1 MKYPIRSRVHKG
13 VHVDVDRRIH
23 KLLLA
28 GGWSVHMGIC
38 KGGYVK
44 VGAYRHRDGKAEQV
58 TLARLIL
65 LRLAKVSNPECKP
78 YMWIILITIR
88 LITVF
93 QTLDGRHLEKTIL
106 IKERSRRNMK

>member
-1 MKYPIRSRVHKG
+1 MKYPISSRVHKEMY
-13 VHVDVDRRIH
+13 VDVDRDIY
-23 KLLLA
+23 KLLLT

-65 LRLAKVSNPECKP
+65 LRLAKVPNPKCKP
-78 YMWIILITIR
+78 YVDHIDNNTLNNR
-88 LITVF
+88 LSNLRWATPRENN
-93 QTLDGRHLEKTIL
+93 LNKRARH
-106 IKERSRRNMK
+106 